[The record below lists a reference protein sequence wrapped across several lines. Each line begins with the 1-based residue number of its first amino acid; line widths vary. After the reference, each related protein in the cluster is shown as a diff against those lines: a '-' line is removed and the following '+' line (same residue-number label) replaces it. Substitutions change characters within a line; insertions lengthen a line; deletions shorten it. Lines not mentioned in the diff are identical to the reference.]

1 MGTTTM
7 DGRSKPFYLF
17 MGVLSHLVLRG
28 AFRLKVSGVEH
39 LPKDTGF
46 VLAANH
52 LSNLDPWPLGLAAWP
67 RPIHFMAKAE
77 IFDSPVLGRFV
88 AAQGAFPVRR
98 GERDTGAVERAI
110 TFARGGDPVVM
121 FPEGTRRLPGRQIK
135 HHTGAARVALE
146 AGVPLIPAGISGTDR
161 LNRLG
166 AQRVLYG
173 PPVDLDDLK
182 GMPSRDGAVEGT
194 RRLMEAIHRLEA
206 QLAGGKGR

>member
-1 MGTTTM
+1 MA
-7 DGRSKPFYLF
+7 GRPTPFYLF
-17 MGVLSHLVLRG
+17 MGTLSHLVLRG
-28 AFRLKVSGVEH
+28 AFRLKASGVEH
-39 LPKDTGF
+39 LPRDTGF

-67 RPIHFMAKAE
+67 RTIHFMAKAE
-77 IFDSPVLGRFV
+77 IFDSPVLGTFV

-110 TFARGGDPVVM
+110 EFARNGDPVVM

-161 LNRLG
+161 VSRLG
-166 AQRVLYG
+166 RQRVRYG
-173 PPVDLDDLK
+173 PAVDLDDLK
-182 GMPSRDGAVEGT
+182 GMPSREAGVEGT

-206 QLAGGKGR
+206 ELAEGLGG